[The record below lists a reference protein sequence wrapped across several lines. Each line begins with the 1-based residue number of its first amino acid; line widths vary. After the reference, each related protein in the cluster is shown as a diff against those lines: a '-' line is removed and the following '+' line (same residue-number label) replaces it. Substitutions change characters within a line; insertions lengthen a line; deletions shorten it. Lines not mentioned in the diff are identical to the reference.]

1 MLTLGIVIAASLL
14 FVASLPYWLPA
25 AIVALR
31 MRIFTRINGE
41 EGIPI
46 PGKLVDAAHF
56 KQVYSHPAANGRSRG
71 AALSD
76 LFWYWLSPGP
86 EMHQEHLE
94 PGEKYEEVARTTGHM
109 LAIPMKTAEE
119 LTTRCVARVLSERK
133 VASPRL
139 VRLRDLMMPVWAE
152 FYYELV
158 FGKPCPPAARDLIV
172 GNANDVVTALKCCGL
187 RHMEKRHRL
196 TRFLEAKLA
205 AGEVPH
211 PLPAHLSTEERAF
224 YLQGTFFNTA
234 VVQMSEAMVHL
245 LMAVA
250 QHQEVQA
257 RLAANMEAERYLDHV
272 IAETLRLYPLFGIS
286 HRITSADLPV
296 DERTTI
302 PKGSVVCFNH
312 PEYHRVGFYE
322 PGRFDPARW
331 EKLSAREV
339 NYIPFGVPANRPCP
353 AQGLAPV
360 TMRAAAREMLRRFAF
375 YTSAGHTRSIPN
387 RGPCLLV
394 PRAGEGNLR
403 RREAWLL
410 FMRLRDRWEDV
421 GRSFKQ
427 LILGTYMVFDARRLR
442 LCERYFETHESG
454 NSEPGVAVDACP
466 RHAPNHSP
474 DRRMPDSIRAHGRYS
489 V

>member
-1 MLTLGIVIAASLL
+1 MLTFGILIAASLL
-14 FVASLPYWLPA
+14 VIAGLPYWLPA

-46 PGKLVDAAHF
+46 PGKMVDAARL

-94 PGEKYEEVARTTGHM
+94 AGEKYQEVARTTGRM
-109 LAIPMKTAEE
+109 LAVPMKAAED
-119 LTTRCVARVLSERK
+119 LTTCCAARVLGERNL
-133 VASPRL
+133 VSPKL
-139 VRLRDLMMPVWAE
+139 VRLRDLLMPVWAE

-158 FGKPCPPAARDLIV
+158 FGKPCPAAARDLIV
-172 GNANDVVTALKCCGL
+172 GNARDVVTALKCCGL
-187 RHMEKRHRL
+187 RHLSRRHAL
-196 TRFLEAKLA
+196 TRFLIEKVRTGQVAHA
-205 AGEVPH
+205 
-211 PLPAHLSTEERAF
+211 LPRRLSIEESAL

-250 QHQEVQA
+250 QHQDVQE
-257 RLAANMEAERYLDHV
+257 RLAANLEDDRYLDHV

-286 HRITSADLPV
+286 HRITSADIPV

-302 PKGSVVCFNH
+302 PKGSVLCFNH
-312 PEYHRVGFYE
+312 PEYHRVGFDE
-322 PGRFDPARW
+322 PERFDPDRW
-331 EKLSAREV
+331 ERLSAREA
-339 NYIPFGVPANRPCP
+339 NYIPFGVAANRPCP

-375 YTSAGHTRSIPN
+375 YSSAAHTRSVPN

-394 PRAGEGNLR
+394 PRTSQGHPRL
-403 RREAWLL
+403 REASLV

-421 GRSFKQ
+421 GRSIKQ
-427 LILGTYMVFDARRLR
+427 LILGTYMVWDSRRLR
-442 LCERYFETHESG
+442 LCERYFEAHGS
-454 NSEPGVAVDACP
+454 SELEDAVPAGACP
-466 RHAPNHSP
+466 YHVRSH
-474 DRRMPDSIRAHGRYS
+474 
-489 V
+489 